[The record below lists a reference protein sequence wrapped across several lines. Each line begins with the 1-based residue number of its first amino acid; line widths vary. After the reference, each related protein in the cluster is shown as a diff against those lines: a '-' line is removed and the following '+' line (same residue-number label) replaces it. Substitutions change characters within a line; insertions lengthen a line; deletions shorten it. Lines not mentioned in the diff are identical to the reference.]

1 MVADHGNRRNGMSF
15 RFVFCLDGCF
25 VVFLGFYY
33 QASCVLKRLNGVM
46 PVDIVGFEF
55 KTMFLLMLLICL
67 VIHHLYLI
75 SYPSC

>member
-1 MVADHGNRRNGMSF
+1 MSF

-25 VVFLGFYY
+25 LCVSWFLLLSLVCF
-33 QASCVLKRLNGVM
+33 KRLNGVM

-55 KTMFLLMLLICL
+55 KTMFLLMLLIWL